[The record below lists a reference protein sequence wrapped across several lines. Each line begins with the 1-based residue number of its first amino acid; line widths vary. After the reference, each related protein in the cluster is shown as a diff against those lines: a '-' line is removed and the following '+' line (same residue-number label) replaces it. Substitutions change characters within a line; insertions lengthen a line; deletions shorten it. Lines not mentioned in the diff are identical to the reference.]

1 MKLAIFGGTGR
12 TGQHLIQQALE
23 VGHSVT
29 ALARTPSKLNIQ
41 HSNLQLVQ
49 GDAQDAACV
58 AETIAGADAVIS
70 VLGPTDNQPDYRISR
85 GTQHILEA
93 MRQHNVRRLI
103 ISTGAGVPDPNDE
116 PKLVN
121 RLISLLLGIVSKHV
135 LADMTQVV
143 ELVRASD
150 LDWMIVRV
158 PMLTDDPK
166 TGKVRVGWVGKGTGS
181 RLSRADLA
189 AFMLLQLADTTYI
202 RQAPMIS
209 N

>member
-1 MKLAIFGGTGR
+1 VKLTIFGGTGR
-12 TGQHLIQQALE
+12 AGQYLVRQALE
-23 VGHSVT
+23 AGYDVT
-29 ALARTPSKLNIQ
+29 VLVRTPSKLNIR
-41 HSNLQLVQ
+41 HPHLTIVQ
-49 GDAQDAACV
+49 GDMQDAACV
-58 AETIAGADAVIS
+58 AETIAGADAVLS

-85 GTQHILEA
+85 GTQHILDA
-93 MRQHNVRRLI
+93 MRQHHVRRLI

-116 PKLVN
+116 PKFIN

-150 LDWMIVRV
+150 LNWTIVRV
-158 PMLTDDPK
+158 PMLTDDALS
-166 TGKVRVGWVGKGTGS
+166 GKVHVGWVGKGTGP
-181 RLSRADLA
+181 RLSRADMA
-189 AFMLLQLADTTYI
+189 AFMLKQVHDETYV